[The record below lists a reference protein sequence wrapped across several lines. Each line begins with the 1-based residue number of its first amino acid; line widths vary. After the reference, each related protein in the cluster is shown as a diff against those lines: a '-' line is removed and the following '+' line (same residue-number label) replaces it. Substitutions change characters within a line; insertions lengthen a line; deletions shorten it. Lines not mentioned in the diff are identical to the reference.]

1 MDHREA
7 VASRAVD
14 RYLLDEMLEE
24 EQQAF
29 EQHYFE
35 CAECAAEVEAG
46 TMLAANAAA
55 VFAEEGHGDSALR
68 RAGLWGGWKWA
79 AVAFAGLVVLIIAFE
94 ELVRIPAYKTGLAAI
109 SAPQPYPVFFLHAV
123 VRGGD
128 QVLETPHDARFIGL
142 SFDLPP
148 GFALPA
154 YDCRLLD
161 ASGRLRWSVA
171 APPPPAPGEPIHLLL
186 PTAAGPPGDYTL
198 ILSGGGKEIHRYQFT
213 LKDK

>member
-24 EQQAF
+24 EREAF

-35 CAECAAEVEAG
+35 CADCAAEVEAG

-55 VFAEEGHGDSALR
+55 VFAEEGRGDSALR

-79 AVAFAGLVVLIIAFE
+79 AVALAGLVVLIIAFE
-94 ELVRIPAYKTGLAAI
+94 ELVRIPAVKTSFAAI
-109 SAPQPYPVFFLHAV
+109 SAPQPYPVFFLHAA
-123 VRGGD
+123 VRGSD
-128 QVLETPHDARFIGL
+128 QVLEPPRDTPFIGL
-142 SFDLPP
+142 SFDVPP
-148 GFALPA
+148 GAAAPA

-161 ASGRLRWSVA
+161 ASGQPRWSVT
-171 APPPPAPGEPIHLLL
+171 APPPRAPGEPIHLLL

-198 ILSGGGKEIHRYQFT
+198 ILSGGGKEIYRYQFT
-213 LKDK
+213 LKNK